1 MLILSWNY
9 QGLARPAT
17 IHSLRALIRINNPDY
32 IFLMETKS
40 SVESMQDITISL
52 GFTLVVF
59 VPPVGSAGSLC
70 FGWKP
75 GVDIEPTSQNHNLIN
90 LLIFS
95 DPPNLSWMLST
106 IYGPPYKKMKRI
118 FWEFM
123 HQTASSFSGPWLCI
137 GDFN

>member
-1 MLILSWNY
+1 
-9 QGLARPAT
+9 
-17 IHSLRALIRINNPDY
+17 
-32 IFLMETKS
+32 METKS
-40 SVESMQDITISL
+40 SVKSMQDITISL

-95 DPPNLSWMLST
+95 DPPNLPWMLST

>member
-1 MLILSWNY
+1 MLFRS
-9 QGLARPAT
+9 
-17 IHSLRALIRINNPDY
+17 
-32 IFLMETKS
+32 FLMETKS

>member
-1 MLILSWNY
+1 
-9 QGLARPAT
+9 
-17 IHSLRALIRINNPDY
+17 
-32 IFLMETKS
+32 METKS

-95 DPPNLSWMLST
+95 DPPNLPWMLST
-106 IYGPPYKKMKRI
+106 IYGPPYKKKEKNLLGI
-118 FWEFM
+118 HAPNSLFFLWSLVV
-123 HQTASSFSGPWLCI
+123 HW
-137 GDFN
+137 